1 MVNHDDRIPPAL
13 AVDEEPF
20 ELDALEVA
28 LGDWQPDEIG
38 KLLAAWDDDSPDD
51 YEPERAAVMRFRID
65 NDGLAEWAMAHVA
78 ALDTQGEADKA
89 AKQAYVDRITR
100 HYAAAARRRAGQRA
114 FFEAHLI
121 EYARAFRDRDPK
133 RNKTLHTPSGTVRS
147 TEHQPAA
154 EIVNEAEVAAWVL
167 EHFDPEDAASVVKL
181 GALVSELRKRVVI
194 NKVAAGYEVT
204 LECGH
209 VHLVP
214 PSNPL
219 NGDAIVPD
227 QLRAD
232 GMGCDECE
240 PDPIDGLPW
249 RKVTRVDDWDEPTVQ
264 SVKGE
269 TIPGVRVSAKH
280 VTFSVKPS

>member
-1 MVNHDDRIPPAL
+1 MVMHDDRIPPAL

-20 ELDALEVA
+20 ELDALEA
-28 LGDWQPDEIG
+28 GLGDWQPDEIG
-38 KLLAAWDDDSPDD
+38 KLLEAWADDTPDD

-78 ALDTQGEADKA
+78 ALDTQAEADKA
-89 AKQAYVDRITR
+89 AKQAYVDRIGR
-100 HYAAAARRRAGQRA
+100 HFAGQARKLAQQRA
-114 FFEAHLI
+114 FFEAHLV

-133 RNKTLHTPSGTVRS
+133 RNKTLHMPSGFVRS

-154 EIVNEAEVAAWVL
+154 EIVNEAQVAAWVL

-194 NKVAAGYEVT
+194 NRVPQGYEVT
-204 LECGH
+204 LGCQH

-214 PSNPL
+214 PCNPV
-219 NGDAIVPD
+219 NGDAYTPG

-232 GMGCDECE
+232 GMHCVQCD
-240 PDPIDGLPW
+240 PDPIDGPPW
-249 RKVTRVDDWDEPTVQ
+249 RKVMEVQDWDEPVVQ

-269 TIPGVRVSAKH
+269 TIPGVRVSPKH